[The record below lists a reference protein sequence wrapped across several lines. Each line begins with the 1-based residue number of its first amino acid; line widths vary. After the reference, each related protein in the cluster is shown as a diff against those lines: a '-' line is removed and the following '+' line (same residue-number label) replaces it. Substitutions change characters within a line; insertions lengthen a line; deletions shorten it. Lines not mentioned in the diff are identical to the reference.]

1 MGRFGRE
8 EQLGAVSLWHWL
20 IILMLS
26 GPLGA
31 GPAMNRA
38 LSEASTALRMVAGLP
53 SAERLLDYSPS
64 SGGLVLYRLPGNAC
78 FLRSNLQPGQTSW
91 IRRNDQGRIEIT
103 VSAPGLAR
111 DGRSFDP
118 ADGTARLQLGGK
130 PVTVQVASPGPPTWR
145 FALED
150 TPALQAALDADTPED
165 LSFTAIR
172 GGKPV
177 PDETLAIATAD
188 LFQGL
193 QGLESCAIG
202 ADLPGVVGP

>member
-1 MGRFGRE
+1 
-8 EQLGAVSLWHWL
+8 LSAVSLWHWL

-26 GPLGA
+26 GSLGV

-38 LSEASTALRMVAGLP
+38 LSEVTDALRMVADLP
-53 SAERLLDYSPS
+53 SAKRLLDYSPDG
-64 SGGLVLYRLPGNAC
+64 GGLVLYRLPGNAC
-78 FLRSNLQPGQTSW
+78 FLRSNLQLGQTSW
-91 IRRNDQGRIEIT
+91 IRRDDQGRIEIT

-111 DGRSFDP
+111 AGRSFDP

-130 PVTVQVASPGPPTWR
+130 PVAVPVASPGAPTWR
-145 FALED
+145 FTLDD
-150 TPALQAALDADTPED
+150 TPALQAALDADTPKD

-193 QGLESCAIG
+193 QGLDSCAIG
-202 ADLPGVVGP
+202 AELPGVVGP

>member
-1 MGRFGRE
+1 MSI
-8 EQLGAVSLWHWL
+8 LWTLVSLVPAVL
-20 IILMLS
+20 ISPVLLLP
-26 GPLGA
+26 GVPGA
-31 GPAMNRA
+31 GSRSASVVEAIAM
-38 LSEASTALRMVAGLP
+38 LP
-53 SAERLLDYSPS
+53 RAERLLDYSPD

-91 IRRNDQGRIEIT
+91 IRRDDQGRIEIT
-103 VSAPGLAR
+103 VSAPALAR
-111 DGRSFDP
+111 TGRSFDP

-130 PVTVQVASPGPPTWR
+130 PVAVPVASPGAPTWR
-145 FALED
+145 FALDD

-202 ADLPGVVGP
+202 AELPGVVGP

>member
-1 MGRFGRE
+1 
-8 EQLGAVSLWHWL
+8 LGAVSLWHWL

-38 LSEASTALRMVAGLP
+38 LSETADALRMVAQLP
-53 SAERLLDYSPS
+53 NPERLIDYSPGS
-64 SGGLVLYRLPGNAC
+64 SGLVLYRLPGNTC

-91 IRRNDQGRIEIT
+91 IRRDDQGRIEIT
-103 VSAPGLAR
+103 VSAPALAR
-111 DGRSFDP
+111 TGRRFDP
-118 ADGTARLQLGGK
+118 ADGTARLRLGGK
-130 PVTVQVASPGPPTWR
+130 PVAVPVASPGAPTWR
-145 FALED
+145 FTLDD

-177 PDETLAIATAD
+177 SDETLAVATAD

-193 QGLESCAIG
+193 QGLDSCAIG
-202 ADLPGVVGP
+202 AELPGVVGP